1 MYIAAGFPLSAV
13 AEKRRSP
20 ISRQHTERGTE
31 KVGFCRLK
39 ITSRQ
44 NETVKKAVRLRSCP
58 SADGFIVEG
67 ARFVTEIAP
76 ENIKEV
82 FCSCPDEFS
91 DFFEKLGDVPVY
103 DVAEPVMEKLCGVV
117 GAQKLC
123 AVVSKKNPERPNRLV
138 VLDGVRDPGN
148 AGTIIRT
155 AAAFGFGCVFS
166 DDSANPFSEKVVR
179 GTAGAIL
186 PVYIERVNLS
196 DAIASLKEEG
206 FSVISSEL
214 DETARK
220 LSDFPKNVE
229 KIALI
234 VGNEGKGVSPA
245 VSATA
250 NEKLYIPIKNT
261 NSLNAAVAAAI
272 MMHYFSEV

>member
-1 MYIAAGFPLSAV
+1 MGCSL
-13 AEKRRSP
+13 
-20 ISRQHTERGTE
+20 
-31 KVGFCRLK
+31 LK

-44 NETVKKAVRLRSCP
+44 NETVKKIVRLRSCP
-58 SADGFIVEG
+58 SAGGFLVEG
-67 ARFVTEIAP
+67 ARFVTEIAK
-76 ENIKEV
+76 ENILEV
-82 FCSCPDEFS
+82 FSTCPDEFS
-91 DFFEKLGDVPVY
+91 DFLEKLGDTPIYEVT
-103 DVAEPVMEKLCGVV
+103 EPVMEKLCGVV
-117 GAQKLC
+117 GTQKLC

-138 VLDGVRDPGN
+138 LLDGVRDPGN

-179 GTAGAIL
+179 STAGALI
-186 PVYIERVNLS
+186 PAYVERVKLS
-196 DAIASLKEEG
+196 EAISSLKAEG
-206 FSVISSEL
+206 FAVVSSEL

-220 LSDFPKNVE
+220 LSDFPNNIE

-234 VGNEGKGVSPA
+234 VGNEGQGVSPA
-245 VSATA
+245 VSAA
-250 NEKLYIPIKNT
+250 ADEKLYIPIKNT